1 MSLVQILCL
10 YYVVVLATSDDPQP
24 AIYVN
29 STSGINDTAC
39 WSGGPSTPCLTLEL
53 GLRGIHN
60 NRQGT
65 LLIAPGRYRL
75 NTSSVTEFNG
85 MNNVS
90 LRGVTDHSV
99 KPPVVVS
106 CDTDVGLAFV
116 KMDSLTISG
125 ITFSGCGGLR
135 NSTSYVSSTLNDNVP
150 AFMQFYVGVYFL
162 YCSDLNIT
170 LVEVLDTPGTGMVIY
185 NTIGTNLIHNCTF
198 TNNVFQ
204 PYTNYSGGGGLHVEF
219 SYCDVTTI
227 DCLINNISN
236 IEPGFNEDSTYRISN
251 CYFLKNRANVIEAE
265 ANTDSFI
272 LPIGRNHVSL
282 GRGGGLSFYIIG
294 SATRN
299 KITIEDSLFVRNHAI
314 WGAGLLVEFHD
325 SAHENTFQVVGS
337 TFTENDL
344 KYDLNHNRGTG
355 GGGARLAMF
364 AFPQGNNAVIENN
377 NVTFH
382 NCTFEKNSAYY
393 GGGFSFYT
401 NKVCLS
407 NSLTLSLCTFFS
419 NLARLGAGLDVA
431 QFHISIDGDNPEII
445 ISDCNFQ
452 LNKAFYENLRGTLVG
467 IGAIYIDSIPVVFNG
482 DILLNNN
489 HGSALTITDAR
500 VTLLNNCS
508 MKFSNNKGRFGGG
521 MSITGNGYIV
531 ASPNVSFDFVKNSA
545 DFFGGAIYYHSS
557 GERDLVGSGNCFIR
571 YSDVVLPREQ
581 WKASFYFEGNSA
593 NGNANAIYASTVLP
607 CVHSGEDWNTDI
619 GTNRVFCWNDLW
631 VYDNG
636 TGPVSCQS
644 QIETAANT
652 YNISQNY
659 NVTPGKM
666 FSLEASAKNDYGNPV
681 TGPTTYL
688 LRIKTTDSN
697 ASFECNKSVTYETIS
712 HGYILMYGQP
722 NTTVPVQIETT
733 DPIVIQNT
741 FYVHFQECPPGF
753 HMPARVGPLGC
764 VCAGS
769 FGGFLTCDQNTF
781 TSTTLHSNWVG
792 KIKDHDE
799 LVNGGSPYISQISD
813 QNQVTLP
820 QSIEELNDFFCN
832 QSHSTGTLCGKCL
845 GGYGVSV
852 AAFEYIHTPCIK
864 CSKESVYYN
873 WIYYILACFVPIIV
887 FFLFIFVFSVSVTGG
902 PLNSF
907 IFFAQV
913 INSVTKTNA
922 DGLIPLPNDGGFQF
936 IHIFYGAVYSIWNLK
951 FLDPWLHFC
960 LSPHLNSLDM
970 LLIGYLR
977 ALFPLLLLVI
987 AVLMLYFYDKG
998 IHCVVFCCRP
1008 FHRCVARFRQFS
1020 NVNESMIG
1028 GFAVFIII
1036 SYTQVTLISVL
1047 VLTPAA
1053 LYDAHEN
1060 IIKRVFY
1067 YDGNITYSFKSYYV
1081 IPPIIFM
1088 ALFVL
1093 IPPIFFGYPSLLKL
1107 ISFLTRRK
1115 ATFERLYPSPKVQA
1129 LLNEFHGC
1137 YKDGSDGKMD
1147 CRWFSSLYF
1156 VLRIALVLAYAFTST
1171 WQLQY
1176 TVQIMFFVFVAFL
1189 FAMFRPYRK
1198 DWINIVDI
1206 AVFLLLAGICTI
1218 SQYNLTNTRIGN
1230 EVDKNAMVIQQL
1242 LIGLPLVYCIGY
1254 CCQLLWY
1261 NAVPCL
1267 KRIKHRPK
1275 PKTVDALEPQSMI
1288 NETSD
1293 NETHHRYSMEDSTH
1307 VPNFLEFIETSG
1319 RSSTTPPIES
1329 CSQIP
1334 VPIVTTN
1341 SSINS
1346 SINES
1351 TPLTGSEGR
1360 GYVPWYRRRWSKPR
1374 TSRKLPYGATH

>member
-1 MSLVQILCL
+1 M
-10 YYVVVLATSDDPQP
+10 VVLASSDDPQP
-24 AIYVN
+24 VIYVN
-29 STSGINDTAC
+29 LTSGINDTAC
-39 WSGGPSTPCLTLEL
+39 WSSGASTPCLTLEL
-53 GLRGIHN
+53 GLRGIHT

-65 LLIAPGRYRL
+65 LLIAPGRYGL
-75 NTSSVTEFNG
+75 NASSVTEFNG

-90 LRGVTDHSV
+90 LRGVADSV
-99 KPPVVVS
+99 KPSVVVS
-106 CDTDVGLAFV
+106 CDADVGLAFV

-135 NSTSYVSSTLNDNVP
+135 NSTSYVSSTLNDTVP
-150 AFMQFYVGVYFL
+150 AFIQFYVGVYFL

-198 TNNVFQ
+198 ARNVFQ
-204 PYTNYSGGGGLHVEF
+204 SHTNYSGGGGLHVEF

-227 DCLINNISN
+227 DCLINNVSN
-236 IEPGFNEDSTYRISN
+236 IEPGYNEGATYQISN
-251 CYFLKNRANVIEAE
+251 CYFLENRANVAEAV

-294 SATRN
+294 SARGN
-299 KITIEDSLFVRNHAI
+299 KITIEDSVFVENRAI
-314 WGAGLLVEFHD
+314 WGAGLLLEFHD
-325 SAHENTFQVVGS
+325 SANDNTFQVVGS

-344 KYDLNHNRGTG
+344 KYDWKHNRGTG

-364 AFPQGNNAVIENN
+364 AFPQGNDNAVIERN

-382 NCTFEKNSAYY
+382 DCTFEKNYAYY

-401 NKVCLS
+401 NRVHSS
-407 NSLTLSLCTFFS
+407 NSLTLSSCTFFS
-419 NLARLGAGLDVA
+419 NYARLGAGLDVTL
-431 QFHISIDGDNPEII
+431 FHISIDGENPEII

-452 LNKAFYENLRGTLVG
+452 WNKASYEHLRGTLVG

-482 DILLNNN
+482 VILLNNSR
-489 HGSALTITDAR
+489 GSALAITDAR
-500 VTLLNNCS
+500 VKLLDNCS
-508 MKFSNNKGRFGGG
+508 MKFINNKGRFGGG
-521 MSITGNGYIV
+521 LSIMGNGYIV
-531 ASPNVSFDFVKNSA
+531 ASPNVSFDFVENSA
-545 DFFGGAIYYHSS
+545 VFFGGAIYYHSS

-571 YSDVVLPREQ
+571 YSDVILPREQ
-581 WKASFYFEGNSA
+581 WKAKFYFKGNSA

-607 CVHSGEDWNTDI
+607 CIHSGEDWNTDI

-644 QIETAANT
+644 QIETAANS
-652 YNISQNY
+652 YNISRDY

-666 FSLEASAKNDYGNPV
+666 FSLEASAKNDYGDPV

-688 LRIKTTDSN
+688 LRIVTAHSN
-697 ASFECNKSVTYETIS
+697 ASFENNKSVTYETIS
-712 HGYILMYGQP
+712 HGYVLMYGQP
-722 NTTVPVQIETT
+722 NTNSVAVQIETT
-733 DPIVIQNT
+733 DPIVIQTT

-753 HMPARVGPLGC
+753 HMPASVGPLGC

-769 FGGFLTCDQNTF
+769 YGGFLTCDQNNF
-781 TSTTLHSNWVG
+781 TSTTLHTNWLGRVEG
-792 KIKDHDE
+792 HDG
-799 LVNGGSPYISQISD
+799 LVSGGSPYVSQISD
-813 QNQVTLP
+813 KNQVPLP
-820 QSIEELNDFFCN
+820 HSIKELNDFFCSK
-832 QSHSTGTLCGKCL
+832 SHSNGTLCGICL
-845 GGYGVSV
+845 SGYGVSV
-852 AAFEYIHTPCIK
+852 AAFESIDSPCVK
-864 CSKESVYYN
+864 CSKDSVYYN

-913 INSVTKTNA
+913 INSVTKANA
-922 DGLIPLPNDGGFQF
+922 DGLIPLPSGSGFQF
-936 IHIFYGAVYSIWNLK
+936 VHSFYGVVYSIWNLK

-970 LLIGYLR
+970 LLLGYLR
-977 ALFPLLLLVI
+977 ALFPLVLLVI
-987 AVLMLYFYDKG
+987 VVSVLYFYNKG
-998 IHCVVFCCRP
+998 INCVVFCCRP

-1020 NVNESMIG
+1020 NVKESMIG

-1053 LYDAHEN
+1053 LYDAHDN
-1060 IIKRVFY
+1060 IVDWVFY
-1067 YDGNITYSFKSYYV
+1067 YDGNISYTWKSFQSY
-1081 IPPIIFM
+1081 ILPAIIFM
-1088 ALFVL
+1088 VLFVL

-1107 ISFLTRRK
+1107 MSFLTRGK
-1115 ATFERLYPSPKVQA
+1115 VTFERLYPSPKVQA

-1137 YKDGSDGKMD
+1137 YKDGSDGEMD

-1156 VLRIALVLAYAFTST
+1156 VLRIALVLGYAFTGT

-1176 TVQIMFFVFVAFL
+1176 TVQIIFFVFVAFL

-1206 AVFLLLAGICTI
+1206 AVFLVLAGICTI
-1218 SQYNLTNTRIGN
+1218 SLYNLTNTRIGN
-1230 EVDKNAMVIQQL
+1230 QMDKNAMVIQQL

-1254 CCQLLWY
+1254 CGQLLWY
-1261 NAVPCL
+1261 NAIPCL
-1267 KRIKHRPK
+1267 KRMKHRPK
-1275 PKTVDALEPQSMI
+1275 AKGPPAVDALEPRSMI
-1288 NETSD
+1288 DETSD
-1293 NETHHRYSMEDSTH
+1293 NETHHHYSKEDSIH
-1307 VPNFLEFIETSG
+1307 VPNFLEFIENSG
-1319 RSSTTPPIES
+1319 RSSTTPQIES
-1329 CSQIP
+1329 CAQIP
-1334 VPIVTTN
+1334 SPIVTTN

-1346 SINES
+1346 SVSES
-1351 TPLTGSEGR
+1351 TPLSGSEGR
-1360 GYVPWYRRRWSKPR
+1360 GHVPWYRRRWSKPS